1 MGKSK
6 KALFIIL
13 LLFVFLIQ
21 CSQDKKNST
30 GEHEDSTNQSI
41 LDLADSE
48 IYDFSYKY
56 TNKEKIVWELSSKKA
71 KVYNKKGLIKITGVN
86 LNFYKNNKVDTT
98 IVSKFGEIYEE
109 KKLLTAITNV
119 VLTTEDGTI
128 LYTDI
133 LNWDENKNLLY
144 TDEFVK
150 IVKKN
155 GDIIRGIGLEADH
168 NLEKLVIKKNA
179 IGKFYENK

>member
-1 MGKSK
+1 MEKSK
-6 KALFIIL
+6 RALFIIL
-13 LLFVFLIQ
+13 LLFIFLIQ
-21 CSQDKKNST
+21 CSQKKENSIE
-30 GEHEDSTNQSI
+30 EHEDSTNSI

-56 TNKEKIVWELSSKKA
+56 TNKEKKVWELSSKKA
-71 KVYNKKGLIKITGVN
+71 EVYNKKGLIKITGVN

-109 KKLLTAITNV
+109 KKILTAITNV

-133 LNWDENKNLLY
+133 LNWDDNRNLLY

-155 GDIIRGIGLEADH
+155 GDVIRGIGLEADH

-179 IGKFYENK
+179 TGKFYEKK